1 MPCTTILIGKGA
13 SYDGSTIVARNE
25 DSPNGMFQPKRL
37 CVVAPEEQPRVYIA
51 TTSKLTI
58 ELPDNPLR
66 YTAVPDAVPG
76 HGPWAE
82 AGVNALNVAMSA
94 TETITSNPRVLGAD
108 PLVEYRPARGVE
120 GEPGYVPEQP
130 GGIGEE
136 VDAFLRYFYV
146 VGDAYLLAYQFF
158 KIFIRIDNYFF
169 HSSLQ
174 VFSDYDAYDWSS
186 PAGG

>member
-1 MPCTTILIGKGA
+1 MENLISA
-13 SYDGSTIVARNE
+13 LATPR
-25 DSPNGMFQPKRL
+25 RL
-37 CVVAPEEQPRVYIA
+37 ANDC
-51 TTSKLTI
+51 SW
-58 ELPDNPLR
+58 
-66 YTAVPDAVPG
+66 DAVVNHHLQVVHFDDLVPKIRQHGEGQVAVHDGAFEGAFGPG
-76 HGPWAE
+76 AFY
-82 AGVNALNVAMSA
+82 VDVY
-94 TETITSNPRVLGAD
+94 
-108 PLVEYRPARGVE
+108 PLVVG
-120 GEPGYVPEQP
+120 